1 MLRFIMMA
9 MLVLASNSALAKW
22 VKIAEDDR
30 STTYI
35 DTPTKH
41 KSGNKVIIFIL
52 SDKKITGYRT
62 LQNIPFMSS
71 KTEHEIDCVEEQSR
85 ILFYADYSE
94 NMGKGKNVKEVNEPN
109 SKWSPISPDGTEQTW
124 LKIACKK

>member
-1 MLRFIMMA
+1 MVTMLL
-9 MLVLASNSALAKW
+9 LVCNSALAKW
-22 VKIAEDDR
+22 LKVNEDDR

-41 KSGNKVIIFIL
+41 KSDNKVIVWIL
-52 SDKKITGYRT
+52 SDKKISGYRT

-71 KTEHEIDCVEEQSR
+71 KTEHEIDCGVEQSR

-109 SKWSPISPDGTEQTW
+109 ATWSPISPDGLERVW
-124 LKIACKK
+124 LKIACNK